1 MRVGCG
7 GVLFDMDGVLLDS
20 TPAVERAWRWWAQ
33 RHGLDADEV
42 VHRAHG
48 RPSLATVR
56 DYLPQADER
65 RIEAENRMVEA
76 REIADV
82 EGIRALAGA
91 RELLESLPEA
101 RWAVVTSCT
110 RALAE
115 VRYAAGGL
123 KRPRWL
129 ITADDVTH
137 GKPAPEPYLLGAR
150 RLGLAAGECV
160 VVEDVAA
167 GVRSGKAAGA
177 RVLGLARTATAAE
190 LRKAGADWMADG
202 VARVRVVAADGA
214 DLELEIG

>member
-1 MRVGCG
+1 M
-7 GVLFDMDGVLLDS
+7 LFDMDGVLLDS
-20 TPAVERAWRWWAQ
+20 TAAVERAWRWWAGRQ
-33 RHGLDADEV
+33 GLDADEV

-56 DYLPQADER
+56 EYLPGASER
-65 RIEAENRMVEA
+65 TVEAENRSVET
-76 REIADV
+76 RELADV
-82 EGIRALAGA
+82 DGIVALAGA
-91 RELLESLPEA
+91 RELLESLPEE

-129 ITADDVTH
+129 ITADDVSE
-137 GKPAPEPYLLGAR
+137 GKPAPEPYLLGAK
-150 RLGLAAGECV
+150 RLRLAARECI

-177 RVLGLARTATAAE
+177 RVLGLARTVSEAE
-190 LRKAGADWMADG
+190 LRAAGADWVTAG
-202 VARVRVVAADGA
+202 VARLRAGAANAAG
-214 DLELEIG
+214 LELEID

>member
-1 MRVGCG
+1 
-7 GVLFDMDGVLLDS
+7 MDGVLLDS

>member
-1 MRVGCG
+1 MRVRCG

>member
-1 MRVGCG
+1 
-7 GVLFDMDGVLLDS
+7 MDGVLIDS
-20 TPAVERAWRWWAQ
+20 TPAVERAWRWWAG

-56 DYLPQADER
+56 DYLPGADEPL
-65 RIEAENRMVEA
+65 IAAENRMVEA
-76 REIADV
+76 REIADI

-91 RELLESLPEA
+91 RELLESLPAA

-110 RALAE
+110 RPLAE
-115 VRYAAGGL
+115 VRYRAGGL

-129 ITADDVTH
+129 LTADDVTH

-150 RLGLAAGECV
+150 RLGLEPGACI

-177 RVLGLARTATAAE
+177 RVLGLARTVSEAE
-190 LRKAGADWMADG
+190 LRKAGADWVAAG
-202 VARVRVVAADGA
+202 VALVRAVAADGTGI
-214 DLELEIG
+214 ELEIT